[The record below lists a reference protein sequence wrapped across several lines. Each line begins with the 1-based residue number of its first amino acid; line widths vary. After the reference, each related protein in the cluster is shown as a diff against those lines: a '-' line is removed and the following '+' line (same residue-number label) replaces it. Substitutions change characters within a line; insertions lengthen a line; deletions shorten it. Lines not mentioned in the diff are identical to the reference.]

1 MKSESPRLN
10 MLLLSGSLML
20 ASTATGR
27 ALPPLQHSFTGVIE
41 NIDFTNRT
49 ITLKAEKD
57 PFGRDFLWSD
67 STRFREYLFV
77 CLFQA
82 CAESL
87 AGENAKRL
95 ASMQRAEK
103 NIQELL
109 DQIQLRYQQQRL
121 DSIDEELFDVISGF
135 EALAGGMRRST

>member
-1 MKSESPRLN
+1 M
-10 MLLLSGSLML
+10 
-20 ASTATGR
+20 
-27 ALPPLQHSFTGVIE
+27 
-41 NIDFTNRT
+41 
-49 ITLKAEKD
+49 KAEKD

-121 DSIDEELFDVISGF
+121 DSIEEELFDVISGF